1 MAAQKK
7 WITKKEIEKLI
18 RSYSVRPNEF
28 EPFGNEGYS
37 FKSRYAKG
45 YTISLEQEIQ
55 HGNEKTG
62 RILVSHT
69 KGNGERTYCDIWEWD
84 FERNLQFVFRNPR
97 NVPFTDYSC
106 IHDLETQ
113 IKELK
118 EAGCNRQNQ
127 LKDSPETPGHL
138 QQELNLLK
146 IENETLRNQ
155 VSSLEKKVQEL
166 INKTQHNARG
176 AGRKADPQKLEDQ
189 AKKLQS
195 LLADGKSASEIQET
209 MGISRSTFFR
219 YKKILNS

>member
-97 NVPFTDYSC
+97 NVPFTDYRY

-155 VSSLEKKVQEL
+155 VSSLEKKVQEQCQRSWKEGRSSK
-166 INKTQHNARG
+166 IRRSGKKT
-176 AGRKADPQKLEDQ
+176 PV
-189 AKKLQS
+189 
-195 LLADGKSASEIQET
+195 IT
-209 MGISRSTFFR
+209 C
-219 YKKILNS
+219 

>member
-1 MAAQKK
+1 MAAPKK

-28 EPFGNEGYS
+28 EPFGTEGYS

-45 YTISLEQEIQ
+45 YTISLEQELQ
-55 HGNEKTG
+55 HGGEKTG

-84 FERNLQFVFRNPR
+84 FDRNLQFVFRNPR
-97 NVPFTDYSC
+97 NVPFTDYSY

-118 EAGCNRQNQ
+118 EAGNNLQNQ
-127 LKDSPETPGHL
+127 LKDSPETPDCL
-138 QQELNLLK
+138 QQELNFLK

-155 VSSLEKKVQEL
+155 VSSLEEKFQKL

-176 AGRKADPQKLEDQ
+176 AGRKADPQKLEEQ
-189 AKKLQS
+189 AQKLQS
-195 LLADGKSASEIQET
+195 LLEDGKSVSEIQEV
-209 MGISRSTFFR
+209 MGISRSTFFL
-219 YKKILNS
+219 YKKLITG

>member
-7 WITKKEIEKLI
+7 WITKKEIERLI

-84 FERNLQFVFRNPR
+84 FERNLQFVR
-97 NVPFTDYSC
+97 
-106 IHDLETQ
+106 
-113 IKELK
+113 
-118 EAGCNRQNQ
+118 
-127 LKDSPETPGHL
+127 SPLP
-138 QQELNLLK
+138 
-146 IENETLRNQ
+146 
-155 VSSLEKKVQEL
+155 
-166 INKTQHNARG
+166 
-176 AGRKADPQKLEDQ
+176 
-189 AKKLQS
+189 
-195 LLADGKSASEIQET
+195 
-209 MGISRSTFFR
+209 
-219 YKKILNS
+219 